1 MTGTAARRMPLHLQ
15 ISAMLAREIQSGVLI
30 DGEKLAP
37 ERQMA
42 AHLNISVGTLR
53 KALGDLEEKGM
64 LNRIHGSG
72 NYVNH
77 SVEAENVY
85 ALFRLEL
92 IQGSGDPTATLLD
105 VEQVQKTDDM
115 PGFGES
121 ERAFR
126 FRRIRMIGNEQVALE
141 EIYLDGSY
149 ASSITKDAVSDSMYL
164 FYKQALG
171 FWITRAEDRVSV
183 AQTPAWAPANWQLPK
198 EAHCGFV
205 QRLSRD
211 QKGNIAEYS
220 RTWFDPQKVQFVAR
234 S

>member
-92 IQGSGDPTATLLD
+92 LEGSGDPTASLLD

-126 FRRIRMIGNEQVALE
+126 FRRIRMIGDEQVALE
-141 EIYLDGSY
+141 EIYLDASY
-149 ASSITKDAVSDSMYL
+149 ASTITKDAVSDSMYL

-183 AQTPAWAPANWQLPK
+183 DQTPAWAPANWQLPN
-198 EAHCGFV
+198 EAYCGYV